1 VPEIK
6 KGQQLMIKNKKHS
19 SNLLKKVTYF
29 LGIASASVLIGF
41 PLQAQQSG
49 GGVLNPRPSIFNEP
63 PYNRSGG
70 AATTPETSPAPIPDA
85 TTPETSPAP
94 IPDATTPETSP
105 APTPDATTPTTPETS
120 PAPIPDAT
128 TPETSPAP
136 TPGATTPVPSTSTP
150 ETTPS
155 ASTGS
160 ENLVALAAAN
170 GSFKTLTAA
179 LKAADLTAT
188 LEGTGPFTIF
198 APNDQAFA
206 ALPQE
211 ALQELLKPENKALLV
226 KILTYHVVPGKVTSA
241 DLKSGAVKSIEGGS
255 INVKVDPAT
264 GVSLNNDAKV
274 VQPDIQASNG
284 VIHVIDK
291 VILPPDI

>member
-1 VPEIK
+1 
-6 KGQQLMIKNKKHS
+6 MIKNKKHS

-70 AATTPETSPAPIPDA
+70 AATPPETSPAPMPDA
-85 TTPETSPAP
+85 TTPAP
-94 IPDATTPETSP
+94 V
-105 APTPDATTPTTPETS
+105 PTTP
-120 PAPIPDAT
+120 
-128 TPETSPAP
+128 
-136 TPGATTPVPSTSTP
+136 G
-150 ETTPS
+150 

-226 KILTYHVVPGKVTSA
+226 KILTYHVVPGKVTST
-241 DLKSGAVKSIEGGS
+241 DLKSGAVKSVEGGS

-264 GVSLNNDAKV
+264 GVSLNDDAKV

-284 VIHVIDK
+284 VIHAIDK

>member
-1 VPEIK
+1 
-6 KGQQLMIKNKKHS
+6 MIKNKKHS

-70 AATTPETSPAPIPDA
+70 AATPPETSPAPMPDA
-85 TTPETSPAP
+85 TTPATPPETSPAP
-94 IPDATTPETSP
+94 MPDATTP
-105 APTPDATTPTTPETS
+105 APVPTTP
-120 PAPIPDAT
+120 
-128 TPETSPAP
+128 
-136 TPGATTPVPSTSTP
+136 G
-150 ETTPS
+150 

-226 KILTYHVVPGKVTSA
+226 KILTYHVVPGKVTST
-241 DLKSGAVKSIEGGS
+241 DLKSGAVKSVEGGS
-255 INVKVDPAT
+255 INVKIDPAT
-264 GVSLNNDAKV
+264 GVSLNDDAKV

-284 VIHVIDK
+284 VIHAIDK

>member
-1 VPEIK
+1 VPEVNK
-6 KGQQLMIKNKKHS
+6 RKTTVIKNQKHS
-19 SNLLKKVTYF
+19 RSNLLKKVTYL

-49 GGVLNPRPSIFNEP
+49 GGALNPRPSIFNEP

-70 AATTPETSPAPIPDA
+70 AATPPEASPATTPETSPA

-94 IPDATTPETSP
+94 APDATTP
-105 APTPDATTPTTPETS
+105 APTEG
-120 PAPIPDAT
+120 AP
-128 TPETSPAP
+128 
-136 TPGATTPVPSTSTP
+136 G
-150 ETTPS
+150 
-155 ASTGS
+155 ASTGT

-188 LEGTGPFTIF
+188 LEGAGPFTVF
-198 APNDQAFA
+198 APTDQAFA

-226 KILTYHVVPGKVTSA
+226 KILTYHVVPGKVAST
-241 DLKSGAVKSIEGGS
+241 DLKSGAVKSVEGGS
-255 INVKVDPAT
+255 INVKVDSAT
-264 GVSLNNDAKV
+264 GVSVNEAKV

>member
-1 VPEIK
+1 
-6 KGQQLMIKNKKHS
+6 MIKNKKHS

-70 AATTPETSPAPIPDA
+70 AATTPETSPAPMPDATTPA
-85 TTPETSPAP
+85 TTPETSPDSMPDGTNTAP
-94 IPDATTPETSP
+94 V
-105 APTPDATTPTTPETS
+105 PTTP
-120 PAPIPDAT
+120 
-128 TPETSPAP
+128 
-136 TPGATTPVPSTSTP
+136 G
-150 ETTPS
+150 

-188 LEGTGPFTIF
+188 LEGTGPFTVF
-198 APNDQAFA
+198 APTDQAFA

-226 KILTYHVVPGKVTSA
+226 KILTYHVVPGKVTST
-241 DLKSGAVKSIEGGS
+241 DLKSGAVKSVEGGS

-284 VIHVIDK
+284 IIHAIDK

>member
-1 VPEIK
+1 
-6 KGQQLMIKNKKHS
+6 MIKNKKHNS
-19 SNLLKKVTYF
+19 SNLLKKVTYL

-49 GGVLNPRPSIFNEP
+49 GGVLNPKPSIFNEP

-70 AATTPETSPAPIPDA
+70 AATTPEVTPSTPEAAPSTPEISPAPAPDA
-85 TTPETSPAP
+85 TTPPPATGSP
-94 IPDATTPETSP
+94 
-105 APTPDATTPTTPETS
+105 
-120 PAPIPDAT
+120 
-128 TPETSPAP
+128 
-136 TPGATTPVPSTSTP
+136 G
-150 ETTPS
+150 
-155 ASTGS
+155 ASTGT

-179 LKAADLTAT
+179 LKAADLTTT

-226 KILTYHVVPGKVTSA
+226 KILTYHVVPGKVTSS
-241 DLKSGAVKSIEGGS
+241 DLKSGAVKSVEGGS
-255 INVKVDPAT
+255 INVKVDPT
-264 GVSLNNDAKV
+264 SGVMVNEAKV

>member
-1 VPEIK
+1 
-6 KGQQLMIKNKKHS
+6 MIKNKKHS

-49 GGVLNPRPSIFNEP
+49 GGALNPRPSIFNEP

-70 AATTPETSPAPIPDA
+70 AATPPETSPAPMPDA
-85 TTPETSPAP
+85 TP
-94 IPDATTPETSP
+94 ATTPETSP
-105 APTPDATTPTTPETS
+105 APTPDAT
-120 PAPIPDAT
+120 
-128 TPETSPAP
+128 
-136 TPGATTPVPSTSTP
+136 PVPSTSSPT
-150 ETTPS
+150 ETTPG
-155 ASTGS
+155 ASTGT

-188 LEGTGPFTIF
+188 LEGTGPFTVF

-226 KILTYHVVPGKVTSA
+226 KILTYHVVPGKVTST
-241 DLKSGAVKSIEGGS
+241 DLKSGAVKSVEGGS
-255 INVKVDPAT
+255 INVKVDTAT

>member
-1 VPEIK
+1 MPD
-6 KGQQLMIKNKKHS
+6 
-19 SNLLKKVTYF
+19 
-29 LGIASASVLIGF
+29 
-41 PLQAQQSG
+41 
-49 GGVLNPRPSIFNEP
+49 
-63 PYNRSGG
+63 
-70 AATTPETSPAPIPDA
+70 ATTPATPPETSPAPMPDA
-85 TTPETSPAP
+85 TTPAP
-94 IPDATTPETSP
+94 V
-105 APTPDATTPTTPETS
+105 PTTP
-120 PAPIPDAT
+120 
-128 TPETSPAP
+128 
-136 TPGATTPVPSTSTP
+136 G
-150 ETTPS
+150 

-226 KILTYHVVPGKVTSA
+226 KILTYHVVPGKVTST
-241 DLKSGAVKSIEGGS
+241 DLKSGAVKSVEGGS

-264 GVSLNNDAKV
+264 GVSLNDDAKV

-284 VIHVIDK
+284 VIHAIDK

>member
-1 VPEIK
+1 
-6 KGQQLMIKNKKHS
+6 MIKNKKHS

-70 AATTPETSPAPIPDA
+70 AATPPETSPAPMPDA
-85 TTPETSPAP
+85 TTPATPPETSPAP
-94 IPDATTPETSP
+94 MPDATTP
-105 APTPDATTPTTPETS
+105 APVPTTP
-120 PAPIPDAT
+120 
-128 TPETSPAP
+128 
-136 TPGATTPVPSTSTP
+136 G
-150 ETTPS
+150 

-226 KILTYHVVPGKVTSA
+226 KILTYHVVPGKVTST
-241 DLKSGAVKSIEGGS
+241 DLKSGAVKSVEGGS

>member
-1 VPEIK
+1 
-6 KGQQLMIKNKKHS
+6 MIKNKKHNS
-19 SNLLKKVTYF
+19 SNLLKKVTYL

-49 GGVLNPRPSIFNEP
+49 GGVLNPKPSIFNEP

-70 AATTPETSPAPIPDA
+70 AATTPEAVPS
-85 TTPETSPAP
+85 TPETPTETSPAP
-94 IPDATTPETSP
+94 APDVTTPPPAAGSP
-105 APTPDATTPTTPETS
+105 
-120 PAPIPDAT
+120 
-128 TPETSPAP
+128 
-136 TPGATTPVPSTSTP
+136 G
-150 ETTPS
+150 
-155 ASTGS
+155 ASTGT

-179 LKAADLTAT
+179 LKAADLTTT

-226 KILTYHVVPGKVTSA
+226 KILTYHVVPGKVTSS
-241 DLKSGAVKSIEGGS
+241 DLKSGAVKSVEGGS
-255 INVKVDPAT
+255 INVKVDPT
-264 GVSLNNDAKV
+264 NGVMVNEAKV

>member
-1 VPEIK
+1 
-6 KGQQLMIKNKKHS
+6 M
-19 SNLLKKVTYF
+19 
-29 LGIASASVLIGF
+29 GF

-49 GGVLNPRPSIFNEP
+49 GGALNPRPSIFNEP

-70 AATTPETSPAPIPDA
+70 AATPPEASPATTPETSPA

-94 IPDATTPETSP
+94 APDATTP
-105 APTPDATTPTTPETS
+105 APTEG
-120 PAPIPDAT
+120 AP
-128 TPETSPAP
+128 
-136 TPGATTPVPSTSTP
+136 G
-150 ETTPS
+150 
-155 ASTGS
+155 ASTGT

-188 LEGTGPFTIF
+188 LEGAGPFTVF
-198 APNDQAFA
+198 APTDQAFA

-226 KILTYHVVPGKVTSA
+226 KILTYHVVPGKVAST
-241 DLKSGAVKSIEGGS
+241 DLKSGAVKSVEGGS
-255 INVKVDPAT
+255 INVKVDSAT
-264 GVSLNNDAKV
+264 GVSVNEAKV

>member
-1 VPEIK
+1 
-6 KGQQLMIKNKKHS
+6 MIKNKKHS
-19 SNLLKKVTYF
+19 GNLLKKVTYF

-70 AATTPETSPAPIPDA
+70 AATPPETSPAPMPDA
-85 TTPETSPAP
+85 TTPATPPETSPAP
-94 IPDATTPETSP
+94 MPDATTP
-105 APTPDATTPTTPETS
+105 APVPTTP
-120 PAPIPDAT
+120 
-128 TPETSPAP
+128 
-136 TPGATTPVPSTSTP
+136 G
-150 ETTPS
+150 

-226 KILTYHVVPGKVTSA
+226 KILTYHVVPGKVTST
-241 DLKSGAVKSIEGGS
+241 DLKSGAVKSVEGGS

-264 GVSLNNDAKV
+264 GVSLNDDAKV

-284 VIHVIDK
+284 VIHAIDK

>member
-1 VPEIK
+1 
-6 KGQQLMIKNKKHS
+6 MIRNKKHNNS
-19 SNLLKKVTYF
+19 SNLLKKVTYL

-49 GGVLNPRPSIFNEP
+49 GGVLNPKPSIFNEP

-70 AATTPETSPAPIPDA
+70 AATPPEAAPSTAPE

-94 IPDATTPETSP
+94 
-105 APTPDATTPTTPETS
+105 DATTPTPSTPS
-120 PAPIPDAT
+120 PAPS
-128 TPETSPAP
+128 SP
-136 TPGATTPVPSTSTP
+136 G
-150 ETTPS
+150 
-155 ASTGS
+155 ASTGT

-179 LKAADLTAT
+179 LKAADLTTT

-241 DLKSGAVKSIEGGS
+241 DLKSGAVKSVEGGS

-264 GVSLNNDAKV
+264 GVTVNEAKV

>member
-1 VPEIK
+1 
-6 KGQQLMIKNKKHS
+6 MIKNKKRS

-49 GGVLNPRPSIFNEP
+49 GGALNPKPSIFNEP

-70 AATTPETSPAPIPDA
+70 AASP
-85 TTPETSPAP
+85 
-94 IPDATTPETSP
+94 PETSP
-105 APTPDATTPTTPETS
+105 APTPDATTP
-120 PAPIPDAT
+120 
-128 TPETSPAP
+128 
-136 TPGATTPVPSTSTP
+136 VPSTSKP
-150 ETTPS
+150 ETTPG

-160 ENLVALAAAN
+160 KNLVALAAAN

-226 KILTYHVVPGKVTSA
+226 KILTYHVVPGKVTST
-241 DLKSGAVKSIEGGS
+241 DLKSGAVKSVEGGS
-255 INVKVDPAT
+255 INVKIDAAT
-264 GVSLNNDAKV
+264 GVSLNNEAKV

>member
-1 VPEIK
+1 
-6 KGQQLMIKNKKHS
+6 MTKNQKHNS
-19 SNLLKKVTYF
+19 NNLLKKVTYL
-29 LGIASASVLIGF
+29 LGIASASVFIGF
-41 PLQAQQSG
+41 PLQAQQS

-70 AATTPETSPAPIPDA
+70 GVTTPGTSPSSTPETTPETSPAPVPDA
-85 TTPETSPAP
+85 TTPA
-94 IPDATTPETSP
+94 
-105 APTPDATTPTTPETS
+105 
-120 PAPIPDAT
+120 
-128 TPETSPAP
+128 
-136 TPGATTPVPSTSTP
+136 PST
-150 ETTPS
+150 PS
-155 ASTGS
+155 PTESSPGASTGT

-179 LKAADLTAT
+179 LKAADLTTT
-188 LEGTGPFTIF
+188 LEGAGPFTIF

-226 KILTYHVVPGKVTSA
+226 KILTYHVVPGKVTSS
-241 DLKSGAVKSIEGGS
+241 DLKSGAVKSVEGGS
-255 INVKVDPAT
+255 INVKVDSAT
-264 GVSLNNDAKV
+264 GVTVNEAKV
-274 VQPDIQASNG
+274 IQPDIQASNG

>member
-1 VPEIK
+1 VRK
-6 KGQQLMIKNKKHS
+6 TTVVKNKKHNS
-19 SNLLKKVTYF
+19 SNLLKKVTYI

-49 GGVLNPRPSIFNEP
+49 GGALNPKPSIFNEP

-70 AATTPETSPAPIPDA
+70 AATTPETMPS
-85 TTPETSPAP
+85 TPETSPAP
-94 IPDATTPETSP
+94 APDATTPAPAPSP
-105 APTPDATTPTTPETS
+105 AP
-120 PAPIPDAT
+120 
-128 TPETSPAP
+128 
-136 TPGATTPVPSTSTP
+136 G
-150 ETTPS
+150 
-155 ASTGS
+155 ASTGT

-179 LKAADLTAT
+179 LKAADLTTT

-226 KILTYHVVPGKVTSA
+226 KILTYHVVPGKVTST
-241 DLKSGAVKSIEGGS
+241 DLKSGAVKSVEGGS

-264 GVSLNNDAKV
+264 GVTVNEAKV

>member
-1 VPEIK
+1 
-6 KGQQLMIKNKKHS
+6 MIKNKKHS

-70 AATTPETSPAPIPDA
+70 AATPPETSPAPMPDA
-85 TTPETSPAP
+85 TTPAP
-94 IPDATTPETSP
+94 V
-105 APTPDATTPTTPETS
+105 PTTP
-120 PAPIPDAT
+120 
-128 TPETSPAP
+128 
-136 TPGATTPVPSTSTP
+136 G
-150 ETTPS
+150 

-226 KILTYHVVPGKVTSA
+226 KILTYHVVPGKVTST
-241 DLKSGAVKSIEGGS
+241 DLKSGAVKSVEGGS
-255 INVKVDPAT
+255 INVKVDTAT
-264 GVSLNNDAKV
+264 GVSLNDDAKV

-284 VIHVIDK
+284 VIHAIDK